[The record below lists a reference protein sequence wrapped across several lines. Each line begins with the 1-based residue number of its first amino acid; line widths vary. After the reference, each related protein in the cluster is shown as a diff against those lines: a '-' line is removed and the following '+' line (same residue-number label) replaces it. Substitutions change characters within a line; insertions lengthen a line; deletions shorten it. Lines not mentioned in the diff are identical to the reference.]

1 MIANLNL
8 NLANPLEK
16 QLHPEEGELIYRIP
30 NTWLLFL
37 VWQQFK
43 KLKQKPEKSYFL
55 FRCFFLAGGSS
66 SSPTYHSI
74 NPSKADFIFVPLSVA
89 SALKRSRRDSGISK
103 RYSTSLSCGSGT
115 ALTQIGSHYYLLVE
129 PNDPN
134 KVDEV
139 RNLLA
144 PHVNEV
150 YHVKNMRFIMLF
162 T

>member
-1 MIANLNL
+1 MIVNLNL

-16 QLHPEEGELIYRIP
+16 QLHPEEGELISRIP

-129 PNDPN
+129 PNDLN
-134 KVDEV
+134 EV
-139 RNLLA
+139 VEVCNRLA

-150 YHVKNMRFIMLF
+150 YHLNNMRFIM
-162 T
+162 